1 MLGPLARSRAL
12 VGAAAL
18 LTATGALVAG
28 SGSSAATA
36 PHDVRAAQPFH
47 GPVAQLPPPRPLVRT
62 DGPLL
67 PPQVRSRLTA
77 VDRPTG
83 PAATARPV
91 AGPPGVVG
99 PGSPPHQV
107 RAVQR
112 LLNARGADLRVD
124 GAWGPATARAVQRVQ
139 AAAGLP
145 ASGRVGPR
153 TAAVLRDRP

>member
-1 MLGPLARSRAL
+1 VLGPLARSRARL
-12 VGAAAL
+12 GAAVL
-18 LTATGALVAG
+18 LTVSGALVAG

-36 PHDVRAAQPFH
+36 PPTATAQPFH
-47 GPVAQLPPPRPLVRT
+47 GPLAPPPAPRPLVRT

-67 PPQVRSRLTA
+67 PPQAPPRLA
-77 VDRPTG
+77 PVHRPMG
-83 PAATARPV
+83 PAAASRPAV
-91 AGPPGVVG
+91 GPPGVVG

-107 RAVQR
+107 RALQR

-124 GAWGPATARAVQRVQ
+124 GAWGPATSSAVQRVQ

-153 TAAVLRDRP
+153 TAAALRR